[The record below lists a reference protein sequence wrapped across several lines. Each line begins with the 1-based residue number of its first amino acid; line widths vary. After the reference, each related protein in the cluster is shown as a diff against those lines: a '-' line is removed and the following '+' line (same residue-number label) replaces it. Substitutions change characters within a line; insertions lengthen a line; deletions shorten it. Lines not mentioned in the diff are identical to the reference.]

1 MNDQTK
7 LLVNYRL
14 NRAKETLES
23 AEILLKEDKILS
35 AVNRLYY
42 AMFYSVVALLLT
54 KGLSSAKHTGILAL
68 FTKELVN
75 KGIVNKELGRFYS
88 RMFERRQKG
97 DYRDLVE
104 FDKKDVE
111 EWLNKSKEFVK
122 NMEEVVVGLLKEES

>member
-14 NRAKETLES
+14 DRAKETLES
-23 AEILLKEDKILS
+23 AEILLKENKLLS
-35 AVNRLYY
+35 SVNRIYY

-54 KGLSSAKHTGILAL
+54 KGFSSAKHTGVLAL
-68 FTKELVN
+68 FAREVVN
-75 KGIVNKELGRFYS
+75 KGIIKKDLGRFYS

-104 FDKKDVE
+104 FDKKDVK
-111 EWLNKSKEFVK
+111 EWLVK
-122 NMEEVVVGLLKEES
+122 AK